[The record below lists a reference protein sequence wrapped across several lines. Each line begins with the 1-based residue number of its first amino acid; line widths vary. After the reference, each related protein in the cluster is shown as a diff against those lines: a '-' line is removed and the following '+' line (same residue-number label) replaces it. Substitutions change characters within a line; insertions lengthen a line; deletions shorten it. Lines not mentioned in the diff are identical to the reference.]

1 MDYSKY
7 TLGELLSFGDETV
20 KRNAT
25 SILKCLQKMKAEMKQ
40 ESFNITSVCRE
51 DLQGIGYDT
60 SKVDDSTMSHLA
72 SKMADAYCD
81 NGFWIDLPILA
92 DALDI
97 PKKDE
102 FDCYWDCGRYGKD
115 ECVRDILTHDKLG
128 AHNTTECRVCS
139 RKATSTLIK
148 EAQARNDKRFADI
161 AVCSEG
167 HVFFKDDG
175 IDPCDIPF

>member
-25 SILKCLQKMKAEMKQ
+25 SILKCLQKSKAERRQ
-40 ESFNITSVCRE
+40 EDFNITSVSRA

-60 SKVDDSTMSHLA
+60 SQVDDATMSHLA

-97 PKKDE
+97 PQEK
-102 FDCYWDCGRYGKD
+102 
-115 ECVRDILTHDKLG
+115 
-128 AHNTTECRVCS
+128 
-139 RKATSTLIK
+139 
-148 EAQARNDKRFADI
+148 
-161 AVCSEG
+161 
-167 HVFFKDDG
+167 
-175 IDPCDIPF
+175 